1 MKSIIVKEL
10 KLILKEKRSYFFL
23 LIMPLLMI
31 VMFGSVFGNTDD
43 STVDIHV
50 IDQDHSLASKAFLSQ
65 MGHIKGINLEKTA
78 SKNTKDEID
87 KIKKGQLSSVI
98 VINKGFQKAL
108 KEGKQAD
115 LKLYQD
121 PSSASSVAPVKAV
134 LKNIANG
141 YREQKLSQTLAA
153 KGISKEDISKTLAQP
168 IVIKDVNTT
177 ATGINYIS
185 QIVPGMTVMFVFYI
199 MISMAK
205 RFFDE
210 KKSGLL
216 ARVQSTT
223 VKPYQYLIGMWL
235 PFVIIVF
242 AQCVLLFAF
251 GHWVYNLNLGDL
263 AALGLIIICISICSS
278 GLGLAL
284 SLIVSSE
291 NMAMVISQIIALGG
305 AMVGGLWMPSYLMP
319 SFVQTIG
326 QFTPQ
331 FWAQKSLQDV
341 IARGAHIG
349 NVIDGLAI
357 LTAFG
362 IVGLIVAMIC
372 FPRFLRS
379 AAN

>member
-1 MKSIIVKEL
+1 MKSIILKEL
-10 KLILKEKRSYFFL
+10 KLMLKEKRSYFFL

-31 VMFGSVFGNTDD
+31 VMFGSIFGNTDN
-43 STVDIHV
+43 STIDIHV
-50 IDQDHSLASKAFLSQ
+50 IDQDHSLASKAFLGQ
-65 MGHIKGINLEKTA
+65 MNHIKGIDLKQTS

-87 KIKKGQLSSVI
+87 KIKKGQLASVL
-98 VINKGFQKAL
+98 VINKGFQKSL

-153 KGISKEDISKTLAQP
+153 KGVSKADISKTLAQP
-168 IVIKDVNTT
+168 IQIKDVDTT
-177 ATGINYIS
+177 AQGINYIS
-185 QIVPGMTVMFVFYI
+185 QVVPGMTVMFVFYI

-223 VKPYQYLIGMWL
+223 VKPFQYLIGMWL
-235 PFVIIVF
+235 PFVIIVI

-251 GHWVYNLNLGDL
+251 GHWVYDLHLGDL

-278 GLGLAL
+278 GIGLAL

-291 NMAMVISQIIALGG
+291 NTAMVISQIIALGG

-326 QFTPQ
+326 HFTPQ

-341 IARGAHIG
+341 IAHGAHIS
-349 NVIDGLAI
+349 NVLEGLGI
-357 LTAFG
+357 LIAFG
-362 IVGLIVAMIC
+362 AAGLIVATLC